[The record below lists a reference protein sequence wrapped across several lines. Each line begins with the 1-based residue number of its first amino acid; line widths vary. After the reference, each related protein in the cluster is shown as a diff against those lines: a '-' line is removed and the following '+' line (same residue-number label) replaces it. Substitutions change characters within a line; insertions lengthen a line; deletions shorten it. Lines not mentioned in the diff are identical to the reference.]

1 MTTLTLRLPED
12 MAQGLKS
19 VASAKGMSVN
29 RFITDISLQALAG
42 YDTEIRYKAMTASA
56 DTPAAL
62 AVLDKLDG
70 KQTPA

>member
-1 MTTLTLRLPED
+1 MFLMIE
-12 MAQGLKS
+12 
-19 VASAKGMSVN
+19 V
-29 RFITDISLQALAG
+29 
-42 YDTEIRYKAMTASA
+42 KAWTKMTASA